1 MHEEQSENLL
11 TIIIPVGHPLIHL
24 GYAYEMDNKEIAI
37 EALALTSVQYD
48 FLHKYTDDAS
58 YTRPSPFQSGRPLEL
73 LSRMTSDTRL
83 QKLFKAP
90 GFENLGPL
98 FEKHED
104 LVLEYWN
111 AWDLGTEPAAR
122 FRESQEA
129 AAALLVATV
138 PPGTHAYNF
147 YVVHLLTTSHAVRV
161 LLAFVPARFH
171 VGLVRQWWLLTVAV
185 YAACLCPAIDP
196 DYIRPG
202 EVAGKAW
209 DYVEDRALNG
219 PYATDAHYVK
229 GMEPHAPYL
238 SVIVYWTESS
248 RHFLFPALRV
258 LRDASRTWGDAHERY
273 LAAAVRFADD
283 FRGWVH

>member
-1 MHEEQSENLL
+1 MIDALAT
-11 TIIIPVGHPLIHL
+11 TIIIGSLLVAGWAAVATAGNRPPDRGQ
-24 GYAYEMDNKEIAI
+24 
-37 EALALTSVQYD
+37 LA
-48 FLHKYTDDAS
+48 
-58 YTRPSPFQSGRPLEL
+58 G
-73 LSRMTSDTRL
+73 
-83 QKLFKAP
+83 
-90 GFENLGPL
+90 
-98 FEKHED
+98 
-104 LVLEYWN
+104 LVLVE
-111 AWDLGTEPAAR
+111 L
-122 FRESQEA
+122 
-129 AAALLVATV
+129 ALLVQEAIATQRLV
-138 PPGTHAYNF
+138 DGDRLPEPIFTPASKAELGEHDENVDLAH
-147 YVVHLLTTSHAVRV
+147 VVADVGEQLATTLRD
-161 LLAFVPARFH
+161 
-171 VGLVRQWWLLTVAV
+171 LTVAV